1 MDAVVQYTDSGALP
15 VRKLRHTGRVSDST
29 EQSSQDGNAQVRD
42 SGLSRGGDTAMIPSQ
57 AAEVEAKKTFEGFI
71 KWLKVSF
78 YWIMAI
84 LIILAWCNFGADT
97 ETGSQYNGEVYAPT
111 NIGEK

>member
-1 MDAVVQYTDSGALP
+1 M
-15 VRKLRHTGRVSDST
+15 SDRT

-42 SGLSRGGDTAMIPSQ
+42 SGLSGSRGAAMTPSES
-57 AAEVEAKKTFEGFI
+57 AEVEAKKTFEGFI

-84 LIILAWCNFGADT
+84 LVILAWCNFGADT
-97 ETGSQYNGEVYAPT
+97 ETGSQYNGAVYTPK

>member
-1 MDAVVQYTDSGALP
+1 
-15 VRKLRHTGRVSDST
+15 VSDRT

-42 SGLSRGGDTAMIPSQ
+42 SGLSGSRGAAMTPSES
-57 AAEVEAKKTFEGFI
+57 AEVEAKKTFEGFI

-84 LIILAWCNFGADT
+84 LVILAWCNFGADT

>member
-15 VRKLRHTGRVSDST
+15 VRQLCHFGRMSDT
-29 EQSSQDGNAQVRD
+29 TKQSSQDGNAQVRD
-42 SGLSRGGDTAMIPSQ
+42 SGLSRSGDTTMTPSQ

-84 LIILAWCNFGADT
+84 LVILAWCNFGADT
-97 ETGSQYNGEVYAPT
+97 ETGSQYNGAVYAPK

>member
-1 MDAVVQYTDSGALP
+1 MMYVLVWMQLF
-15 VRKLRHTGRVSDST
+15 ST
-29 EQSSQDGNAQVRD
+29 QTVEHYQLGSYATIEECQIE
-42 SGLSRGGDTAMIPSQ
+42 LSK
-57 AAEVEAKKTFEGFI
+57 AAKMVT
-71 KWLKVSF
+71 VSF

>member
-1 MDAVVQYTDSGALP
+1 
-15 VRKLRHTGRVSDST
+15 VSDRT

-42 SGLSRGGDTAMIPSQ
+42 SGLSGSRGAAMTPSQ
-57 AAEVEAKKTFEGFI
+57 SAEVEAKKTFEGFI

-84 LIILAWCNFGADT
+84 LVILAWCNFGADT
-97 ETGSQYNGEVYAPT
+97 ETGSQYNGEVYAPK

>member
-1 MDAVVQYTDSGALP
+1 
-15 VRKLRHTGRVSDST
+15 VSDST
-29 EQSSQDGNAQVRD
+29 EQSSQDGNTQVRD
-42 SGLSRGGDTAMIPSQ
+42 SGLSGSRGAAMTPSQ

-84 LIILAWCNFGADT
+84 LVILAWFNFGADT
-97 ETGSQYNGEVYAPT
+97 ETGSQYNGEVYEPT

>member
-1 MDAVVQYTDSGALP
+1 M
-15 VRKLRHTGRVSDST
+15 SDRT

-42 SGLSRGGDTAMIPSQ
+42 SGLSGSRGAAMTPSES
-57 AAEVEAKKTFEGFI
+57 AEVEAKKTFEGFI

-84 LIILAWCNFGADT
+84 LVILAWCNFGADT
-97 ETGSQYNGEVYAPT
+97 ETGSQYNGAVYAPK